1 MISASDINVR
11 IVAGIRRS
19 TANLLHKGFF
29 PSPTL
34 ASSDSLPHISCVRGS
49 PLFRTFLILVVIA
62 ASGFLFVRLTAAP
75 KLEVVEHVPELK
87 PNQPIEV
94 IEGRI
99 YVTLSGAA
107 RTVDLFANAGY
118 YRFAST
124 GLGTHLAEMKIA
136 KGNPVLEIRIDWLEE
151 TTANRFAKVV
161 VEAPGFETF
170 THVFDAEGD
179 IDDFVELPF

>member
-1 MISASDINVR
+1 MENV
-11 IVAGIRRS
+11 APEY
-19 TANLLHKGFF
+19 F
-29 PSPTL
+29 PNAAL
-34 ASSDSLPHISCVRGS
+34 ASSGCLPHLGCVRGS
-49 PLFRTFLILVVIA
+49 PLFRTFLILVAIA

-75 KLEVVEHVPELK
+75 KLVVAEHVTELK
-87 PNQPIEV
+87 PNQPIDV

-99 YVTLSGAA
+99 HVTLSGAA
-107 RTVDLFANAGY
+107 RAVDLFANAGY
-118 YRFAST
+118 HRFAST

-136 KGNPVLEIRIDWLEE
+136 RDNPVLEIRIDWLEE